1 MKVIKLGGSL
11 MDDAAVLTQ
20 CLNTIKQKTK
30 EHIVIVPGG
39 GMFADQ
45 VRSVQKQWG
54 FDDNIAHQMAIL
66 AMQQMALLYKS
77 INQYFFLAE
86 NISMIKQ
93 ALINH
98 SVVIWSPDIRELN
111 SASVEASWD
120 ITSDSLS
127 AWLANQLMASE
138 LILVKSA
145 EIPFELSIQDMQ
157 QHGLLDR
164 AFNEFIKNSS
174 YKITLINKHRFNEYA
189 FT

>member
-11 MDDAAVLTQ
+11 MDDTAILTL
-20 CLNTIKQKTK
+20 CLNTIEQKSK

-54 FDDNIAHQMAIL
+54 FDDNIAHHMAIL

-77 INQYFFLAE
+77 IAQSFFLAE
-86 NISMIKQ
+86 NISAIQK
-93 ALINH
+93 ALVNH
-98 SVVIWSPDIRELN
+98 ATIIWSPDIRELN
-111 SASVEASWD
+111 SSHVKPSWD
-120 ITSDSLS
+120 VTSDSLS
-127 AWLANQLMASE
+127 AWLANQLMAEE

-145 EIPFELSIQDMQ
+145 EIPLELSIQDMQ
-157 QHGLLDR
+157 IQGLLDM
-164 AFNEFIKNSS
+164 AFNEFTKNSS